1 MGSVVE
7 KMNSQKLPV
16 SVLLIARNE
25 ESMIA
30 RAVQSA
36 AFAAEVVVVD
46 ACSTDRTA
54 SVAEAAGARVVQRA
68 WTNFS
73 DQRNFSLGQARQE
86 WVLVLDADEA
96 ITPALVQWLQDFFQ
110 AGRDRTA
117 PWGYKI
123 KRAEYFLGRRIHG
136 ACWNP
141 SFQDRF
147 FCRGKAR
154 YVGEIHEYPEVEGGF
169 IRAPEEA
176 LIEHNPN
183 VTVES
188 FFEKMN
194 RYTTIEAFDRYAA
207 GQRTSLS
214 HLAVAFFATWWKNF
228 FYYKGYRDGAYG
240 FVICLMEA
248 VSRTVRHI
256 KLWQIQEMHRTGKAH
271 LLPDPRQSMNQA
283 ALLHRKLESRV
294 QQGPA
299 GSTPVASPPV
309 AIPEKL

>member
-1 MGSVVE
+1 MSAR
-7 KMNSQKLPV
+7 LPL

-25 ESMIA
+25 EAMIE
-30 RAVQSA
+30 RAVRSA

-54 SVAEAAGARVVQRA
+54 AVAAAAGARVVQRA

-73 DQRNFSLGQARQE
+73 DQRNFSLAQARHD

-96 ITPALVQWLQDFFQ
+96 ATPELEAWLREFFA
-110 AGRDRTA
+110 AGRDRAA

-123 KRAEYFLGRRIHG
+123 KRAEYFLGKRIYG

-147 FCRGKAR
+147 FCRSKAR
-154 YVGEIHEYPEVEGGF
+154 YVGEIHEYPEAEGGF
-169 IRAPEEA
+169 VRAPEEA
-176 LIEHNPN
+176 RIEHNPN

-207 GQRTSLS
+207 GQRTSLP
-214 HLAVAFFATWWKNF
+214 HLGVAFFATWWKNF
-228 FYYKGYRDGAYG
+228 FYYKGYRDGAHG

-256 KLWQIQEMHRTGKAH
+256 KLWQIQQMHASGRAH
-271 LLPDPRQSMNQA
+271 LLPDPRKAMDQA
-283 ALLHRKLESRV
+283 ALLHRKLESRQAAAPRPEAAAV
-294 QQGPA
+294 AETGSA
-299 GSTPVASPPV
+299 GKP
-309 AIPEKL
+309 